1 VLIAAQRSGPVRAVP
16 IDRETVAHMQPV
28 IDHHID
34 KDSHL
39 MSDEHRSYMCM
50 GKQFSAHSHVNHSK
64 REYSRGDVHNNT
76 AESFNSNFKRA
87 LIGVFHYIS
96 DKHLS
101 RYLHELGFRWE
112 NRVEDKK
119 RTKTGKYKTV
129 MKPIPTIDMLVILI
143 MRLSG
148 IRLRRT
154 KAWGIEDFPLNLAFK
169 L

>member
-1 VLIAAQRSGPVRAVP
+1 VRAVP
-16 IDRETVAHMQPV
+16 VDSETVAQLQPV
-28 IDHHID
+28 IDQYID

-39 MSDEHRSYMCM
+39 MSDEHRSYLSM

-64 REYSRGDVHNNT
+64 QEYCRGNVHSNM
-76 AESFNSNFKRA
+76 AESFNANFKRA

-112 NRVEDKK
+112 NRVADKK
-119 RTKTGKYKTV
+119 RTKPGKYKTV
-129 MKPIPTIDMLVILI
+129 MKPIPVIDMLIILI
-143 MRLSG
+143 MRFSG

-154 KAWGIEDFPLNLAFK
+154 KYWGIEDIALN
-169 L
+169 